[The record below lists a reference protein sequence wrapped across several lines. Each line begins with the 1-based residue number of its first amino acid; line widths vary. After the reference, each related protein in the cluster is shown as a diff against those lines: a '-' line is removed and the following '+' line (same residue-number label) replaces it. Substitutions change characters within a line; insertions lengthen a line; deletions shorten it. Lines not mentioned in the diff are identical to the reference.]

1 MVASP
6 VTLVLGASTNPERYA
21 YKAIVALRQKGHA
34 VVAVGAKEGQ
44 VMDVAI
50 QTQLPKPYSVDTV
63 SLYLGPDR
71 QKEYIDALIALE
83 PQRVIFNPGTENPLF
98 SQQLIKAGIRCE
110 NACTLVLLATNQYQ
124 SQES

>member
-6 VTLVLGASTNPERYA
+6 VTLVLGASSNPERYA
-21 YKAIVALRQKGHA
+21 YKAIVALRQKGHT

-50 QTQLPKPYSVDTV
+50 ETQLPHTNTVDTV
-63 SLYLGPDR
+63 SVYLGPDR
-71 QKEYIDALIALE
+71 QKEYIDSLIALE
-83 PQRVIFNPGTENPLF
+83 PQRVIFNPGAENPLF
-98 SQQLIKAGIRCE
+98 SQQLIKAGIRTE
-110 NACTLVLLATNQYQ
+110 NSCTLVLLATNQYQ